1 MSKLHWSLT
10 TVLLIT
16 PLAASCSR
24 QTSEPQAMR
33 DDNPAVVTQT
43 VVLDDLIA
51 KSRQIEHSHRA
62 RQQLHYE
69 QQQSQVVA
77 VAYPSPERE
86 PSDWRSLVD
95 DQTMDQLQ
103 QQIRQARRRVTSG
116 FRLAATRASS
126 AMNRLRTVA
135 IYAYENASPAE
146 EQPAEE
152 EPVEEEPVEEEPV
165 DAVQPEDL
173 EQDTAQDEPLSE
185 DQPPVEPEIEV
196 SPSDAAATVQKLPP
210 IQTIQTVRS
219 VRACRTPRRLI
230 RASTPRLS
238 RRIARLRQNIPA
250 CPAPTIV
257 VVRPAAPV
265 VQPAARRTLLNR
277 CSAPTTRRMPI
288 RHALRRR

>member
-24 QTSEPQAMR
+24 QTTEPQAMR
-33 DDNPAVVTQT
+33 DDTPAVVTRT

-103 QQIRQARRRVTSG
+103 QQIKQARRRVTSG

-146 EQPAEE
+146 EEPA
-152 EPVEEEPVEEEPV
+152 EEEPV

-210 IQTIQTVRS
+210 AQTIQTVRS

-238 RRIARLRQNIPA
+238 RRIARLRQNVPA

-257 VVRPAAPV
+257 VVRPVAPVV

>member
-1 MSKLHWSLT
+1 MSKPHWSLT
-10 TVLLIT
+10 TILLIT

-24 QTSEPQAMR
+24 QSSEPQAIR
-33 DDNPAVVTQT
+33 DDSPAVVTQT

-62 RQQLHYE
+62 RQQLHDE

-95 DQTMDQLQ
+95 DQTMDELQ

-135 IYAYENASPAE
+135 IYAHENASPAEEPAE

-152 EPVEEEPVEEEPV
+152 QPAEEQPAEDEPADEEPADEEPA
-165 DAVQPEDL
+165 DAAQPEDP
-173 EQDTAQDEPLSE
+173 EQDSAQDEPLSE

-196 SPSDAAATVQKLPP
+196 SPSDAVAAVQKVPP
-210 IQTIQTVRS
+210 ARTVRS
-219 VRACRTPRRLI
+219 VRACRTPRRLL
-230 RASTPRLS
+230 RASTPRLG
-238 RRIARLRQNIPA
+238 RRIARLRQNVPP

-257 VVRPAAPV
+257 
-265 VQPAARRTLLNR
+265 
-277 CSAPTTRRMPI
+277 
-288 RHALRRR
+288 